1 MIAVNGDTELVWESH
16 GRGPDLVLIHGL
28 GYARWGWKPLVPLL
42 SEHFRV
48 TAFDNRGIGDSSVP
62 PGPYTAAEMASDA
75 EAVLDAADVTKAH
88 IVGTSLGGMIAQELA
103 LTVPE
108 RVDHLALM
116 STTPG
121 APLGHPMPA
130 VTVDLLKKA
139 PSIEP
144 TMALRLFVENAL
156 GSDPDAGLV
165 DEIVGL
171 RMANVQDPA
180 GWAAQAAAG
189 TTHRG
194 GSRAKGITA
203 PTLVMSGTHDNVVDH
218 RNSIVLADQIPGAT
232 LELMPDLGHL
242 MFWEDPRRVAQR
254 LIGFLS

>member
-1 MIAVNGDTELVWESH
+1 MCIRDRWIRVSPRRSGRQRQYGNRRVHPGHPGHGRPWWRRQDLGRRPRRVRLRDSDIATRRRRHLRRNPSLTRLDFGSTVGTPVRSRHPVCDSGVVRTGGFELSDPSEIPPMIAVNGDTELVWESH

-144 TMALRLFVENAL
+144 TMA
-156 GSDPDAGLV
+156 
-165 DEIVGL
+165 
-171 RMANVQDPA
+171 
-180 GWAAQAAAG
+180 
-189 TTHRG
+189 
-194 GSRAKGITA
+194 
-203 PTLVMSGTHDNVVDH
+203 
-218 RNSIVLADQIPGAT
+218 
-232 LELMPDLGHL
+232 
-242 MFWEDPRRVAQR
+242 
-254 LIGFLS
+254 